1 MDIGGNVKWFILIPI
16 YLNTQE
22 SKLSVICERV
32 FDRCLAPTAGGEGCD
47 NMTMILVQF
56 KKPFNNPN
64 AASTSAEE
72 LPSSSNQT
80 LSGLNEGSSK
90 T

>member
-1 MDIGGNVKWFILIPI
+1 MI
-16 YLNTQE
+16 YTDPNLSNMQE

-56 KKPFNNPN
+56 KKPFNPN
-64 AASTSAEE
+64 AASPEE
-72 LPSSSNQT
+72 QPSSSSQPP
-80 LSGLNEGSSK
+80 SGPSESSSK
-90 T
+90 IE